1 MAENAEVQSV
11 LEYWFKP
18 GKDLDGYL
26 QLWFEGGE
34 AVDQEL
40 KEQFSTLIE
49 KARNQELKSWE
60 ENSKSALAHIILID
74 QFCRSVYRGTP
85 KAFDCDHISLA
96 IAKKLVA
103 AKTINY
109 KDLNFMERFFAYLP
123 FEHSENMDDQNESCR
138 LFAELVKDSDGTE
151 FNKLSQIGLSCSQK
165 HREVIKK
172 FGRFPKRN
180 LALGRKNTPEEEE
193 FLNNNSYVF

>member
-1 MAENAEVQSV
+1 MAGNAEAQLV
-11 LEYWFKP
+11 LDYWFAP
-18 GKDLDGYL
+18 GRDL
-26 QLWFEGGE
+26 QSHFKLWFAGGE

-40 KEQFSTLIE
+40 KEKFSTLIE

-109 KDLNFMERFFAYLP
+109 KDLNFMEKFFAYLP

-138 LFAELVKDSDGTE
+138 LFAEMVKDSEGTE
-151 FNKLSQIGLSCSQK
+151 FNKMSQNGLSFAED

-172 FGRFPKRN
+172 VGRFPKRN
-180 LALGRKNTPEEEE
+180 PVLGRANTPEEEE
-193 FLNNNSYVF
+193 FLKNYPYNF